1 MLVAKLGLLRSI
13 VIGAI
18 IQLLSPFTCAWLAV
32 VGHSIPALVATTTVQ
47 NLACGLGST
56 VLIIYVSSLCKK
68 DGTTATQYALIYSF
82 SSLSRTVLSSISGF
96 CAAYTNWSTFFV
108 VTTLIGLPVFLI
120 IKKLSVAPL
129 SVAARE

>member
-1 MLVAKLGLLRSI
+1 
-13 VIGAI
+13 
-18 IQLLSPFTCAWLAV
+18 
-32 VGHSIPALVATTTVQ
+32 VQ